1 MRILVLCVDRDDD
14 IGVKT
19 GIVSPIIGREEN
31 LKAGVALGLADPEDS
46 DTNTIFAAIS
56 LYDDFVKRDI
66 DVEIATIC
74 GDTHVGFQS
83 DQILGAQVEEVLEEV
98 QPDSTVLVTDGAE
111 DEYIFPVISSRVR
124 IDNVKRVLVNQSAGI
139 ESTFYLITKNLQDEK
154 IRKKIL
160 TPIALLLL
168 VYGVIAFTPPLVGLI
183 IWRDISFISDFGLP
197 GVAITLGCYL
207 LLRGYNVGNGVKRL
221 LRKIAVAYQNL
232 KRDIISGDVS
242 VIFSTVAVIVV
253 IISIFLGVDAA
264 LKGSVS
270 LTARFLQFFRTVILW
285 LIGGVLIHQAGR
297 VTDAFLKKGRVP
309 GSFWIV
315 TVFLIAMG
323 LIVLA
328 LADSMALI
336 LGFEQANLTTIIS
349 IEISLAL
356 GITIVGALL
365 HHSMRESKKVR
376 DSWRQ

>member
-1 MRILVLCVDRDDD
+1 MRILILCVDRDDD

-19 GIVSPIIGREEN
+19 GIVSPILGREDN
-31 LKAGVALGLADPEDS
+31 LKAGMALGLADPEDS

-56 LYDDFVKRDI
+56 LYDDFAKRDM
-66 DVEIATIC
+66 DVEVATIC
-74 GDTHVGFQS
+74 GDPHVGFQS
-83 DQILGAQVEEVLEEV
+83 DQILGAQLEEVLEEV
-98 QPDSTVLVTDGAE
+98 QPDSTILVSDGAE

-154 IRKKIL
+154 IRRKIL
-160 TPIALLLL
+160 TPLALLLL
-168 VYGVIAFTPPLVGLI
+168 VYGVIAFIPPLVGLI
-183 IWRDISFISDFGLP
+183 IWRDISFISDFGMP

-207 LLRGYNVGNGVKRL
+207 LLRGYNVGSMMKKL
-221 LRKIAVAYQNL
+221 LRKVVVSYQDL
-232 KRDIISGDVS
+232 KGAIISGDVS
-242 VIFSTVAVIVV
+242 VIFSTVAAIVV

-270 LTARFLQFFRTVILW
+270 LTARFLQFFRTMIW
-285 LIGGVLIHQAGR
+285 WFIGGILIHEAGH

-315 TVFLIAMG
+315 TVFLIATG
-323 LIVLA
+323 FIVLA
-328 LADSMALI
+328 TADSIALI
-336 LGFEQANLTTIIS
+336 MGLEQANLTTIIS

-365 HHSMRESKKVR
+365 HHSMKESRKVR